1 MSERSTPVPPLAGW
15 LMIVGGVALAGLT
28 FVDWY
33 EFFGVG
39 VNAWQTLTRTDVAIF
54 VAGIVAAACG
64 AWLMFGDVGPERRV
78 VAPFGALAAGLGA
91 IVVFVRMVS
100 PPADLPL
107 KFGIYLALAA
117 ALAAT
122 VGGVI
127 ATLSTFGSPRPPS
140 RPGPSRASTASG
152 RRSAEPLGEPARD
165 PGRARD
171 HRHHR
176 VDAERSRE
184 QAGVGYE

>member
-1 MSERSTPVPPLAGW
+1 MGERSTQVPPIAGW
-15 LMIVGGVALAGLT
+15 LMIVGGVALAVLT

-33 EFFGVG
+33 ELFGVG

-54 VAGIVAAACG
+54 AAGIVAAACG
-64 AWLMFGDVGPERRV
+64 AWLVFGDVGPERRV

-91 IVVFVRMVS
+91 IAVFVRMVS

-122 VGGVI
+122 VGGVVG
-127 ATLSTFGSPRPPS
+127 TLSTFGSPRPP
-140 RPGPSRASTASG
+140 RRAGP
-152 RRSAEPLGEPARD
+152 EP
-165 PGRARD
+165 
-171 HRHHR
+171 R
-176 VDAERSRE
+176 VDR
-184 QAGVGYE
+184 

>member
-1 MSERSTPVPPLAGW
+1 MGERGTQVPPLAGW
-15 LMIVGGVALAGLT
+15 LMILGGAALAMLT

-33 EFFGVG
+33 EFLGVG

-54 VAGIVAAACG
+54 VAGIVAGACG
-64 AWLMFGDVGPERRV
+64 AWLVFGDVEPERRV

-91 IVVFVRMVS
+91 IAVFVRMVN
-100 PPADLPL
+100 PPADLSL

-127 ATLSTFGSPRPPS
+127 ATLSTFGSPRPPA
-140 RPGPSRASTASG
+140 PAGP
-152 RRSAEPLGEPARD
+152 EPRD
-165 PGRARD
+165 DR
-171 HRHHR
+171 
-176 VDAERSRE
+176 
-184 QAGVGYE
+184 